1 MYSENGGCIFSRRV
15 LIEHVLQHFGGE
27 MLPLHFPGMATLLA
41 FMNHVATNL
50 RLIDDDQNDDIDNS
64 IGQVGRQI
72 LKETRALKRDFK
84 CYDSNIN

>member
-1 MYSENGGCIFSRRV
+1 
-15 LIEHVLQHFGGE
+15 
-27 MLPLHFPGMATLLA
+27 MATLLA

-72 LKETRALKRDFK
+72 LKDTRAPKRDFK